1 MKVKPRKSIRFQ
13 KLSLGQRLV
22 WILLLVNF
30 INFSANFYEDPVYSS
45 NSNLSTDPID
55 SISEIIYEFILDG
68 DQDTI
73 PDDGSSQEEK
83 NIKKLTVFLSEI
95 YQLNDFDLIQSDTK
109 SFSITQQIEDAFLDP
124 STPPPDF
131 LKL

>member
-1 MKVKPRKSIRFQ
+1 MKVKPRKSISFQ

-30 INFSANFYEDPVYSS
+30 INFSANFYEDPVSYS
-45 NSNLSTDPID
+45 NSEISTDPID

-95 YQLNDFDLIQSDTK
+95 YQLNDFDFIQSDPK
-109 SFSITQQIEDAFLDP
+109 SFSIVQQIEEAFLDP